1 MTYSP
6 ASTSRSPTISST
18 GSTRSSPPEPMSAL
32 STRPT
37 CPPLSSARTF
47 AAAPSMSGPA
57 SDHSLLHSR
66 RAPWDDNLG
75 TGVAPKSP
83 NHRTSVIHTPRKC
96 LDRREYRTPAPK
108 DDIRRASSS
117 AYRRIGY
124 HVESKGTWR
133 TLPGAV
139 RAAEI
144 STIPGR
150 KKPPDEWRKLTWRSD
165 VQYPTPPSPSHSA
178 DSGDSVSIMHGR
190 CQWICW
196 TELPLINRVR
206 SPSSTKAGGEWIGRL
221 FCSVLVGEMRLHRGM
236 VDRCGFGV
244 R

>member
-1 MTYSP
+1 MVGAKGLGSLP
-6 ASTSRSPTISST
+6 FPLNRDLPWFT
-18 GSTRSSPPEPMSAL
+18 GS
-32 STRPT
+32 
-37 CPPLSSARTF
+37 
-47 AAAPSMSGPA
+47 A
-57 SDHSLLHSR
+57 SCV
-66 RAPWDDNLG
+66 N
-75 TGVAPKSP
+75 T
-83 NHRTSVIHTPRKC
+83 
-96 LDRREYRTPAPK
+96 DRRP
-108 DDIRRASSS
+108 DLRRHDPRFRRVPTS
-117 AYRRIGY
+117 AERRIGY

-144 STIPGR
+144 NTFRGR